1 MKFFRSRLGFLLQV
15 VSEPNTGRARRRK
28 GKLRLLGIAA
38 ILFTIA
44 SLPSTTVAASSIS
57 LSRGS
62 VAFGYAV
69 VGSTKEQSIVLTNHG
84 PASVTIHRVTV
95 SGTNFSESG
104 FALPL
109 TIPAGH
115 AISLIVHFAPKTVGN
130 FEEKITIES
139 NASNPLITIM
149 STGLGIARISTDSPT
164 TYFLGVA
171 VGSKAQHT
179 ISLTN
184 NAETSV
190 RISKVAVSGVGFSQ
204 TGLGAVTIAPHQKIS
219 FTEYFAPK
227 AVAEIKGQITI
238 YAGASVP
245 VVTIASIG
253 VSMQQLSVSSAIAFG
268 EVAVGSKAQHTVT
281 VTNHGTSGVR
291 ISRYIVEGA
300 AFSETGLV
308 APVVIAAR
316 ATKTFTVNFVPRV
329 PGEVRGAISITSN
342 ASDPTLS
349 VALSGIGGAAS
360 ALHLEATPASAAF
373 QKVAMGDTNSQPIK
387 LSNTSG
393 KAIVI
398 SHAVVS
404 GKGFKTAGLAE
415 SLTIPAGASVTFN
428 VMFTATV
435 AGPATGALSLVSNAA
450 NSPLT
455 VPLNGTAIAASL
467 LLGASPATMN
477 FQSVVLGADSLQDVT
492 LTNRGNSKLIISSVR
507 VAGSEFSESGS
518 VSGVVLEPA
527 QSTAVKVAFRPTI
540 AGSAAG
546 SVVVASNATN
556 SPTAIALSGIAVAKA
571 SRRVDLSWRASSSP
585 EILGYHV
592 YRGIVSG
599 GPYTKLTS
607 ATVPATSY
615 IDSAVETGQ
624 TYYYVVTSIDS
635 AGIESTDSNQASA
648 AIPAP

>member
-1 MKFFRSRLGFLLQV
+1 MKFLRSRLGFLLQIA
-15 VSEPNTGRARRRK
+15 SLPNTGRAFGPK
-28 GKLRLLGIAA
+28 GKVRLLGIAA

-57 LSRGS
+57 LSRTS
-62 VAFGYAV
+62 VAFGYVV
-69 VGSTKEQSIVLTNHG
+69 VGSTEQQSLVLTNHG
-84 PASVTIHRVTV
+84 PTSVTIQRVTV

-115 AISLIVHFAPKTVGN
+115 AVALIVHFAPKTVGN
-130 FEEKITIES
+130 FQEKVTIQS
-139 NASNPLITIM
+139 NASNPLITVI

-164 TYFLGVA
+164 TDFMGVA

-179 ISLTN
+179 ITLTN

-227 AVAEIKGQITI
+227 AVAEIRGQIAI
-238 YAGASVP
+238 YAGTSVP
-245 VVTIASIG
+245 AVTIASIG
-253 VSMQQLSVSSAIAFG
+253 VSIQQLSVSGAIAFG
-268 EVAVGSKAQHTVT
+268 EVAVGGKAQHAVT
-281 VTNHGTSGVR
+281 VTNHGTSGVT
-291 ISRYIVEGA
+291 ISKYIVDGA

-308 APVVIAAR
+308 APVVIAAQ

-329 PGEVRGAISITSN
+329 AGEVHGSVNITSN
-342 ASDPTLS
+342 ASDPALS
-349 VALSGIGGAAS
+349 VALTGIGAAS

-373 QKVAMGDTNSQPIK
+373 QKVTIGDTDSQSIK

-393 KAIVI
+393 KSIVI
-398 SHAVVS
+398 SHAVVA
-404 GKGFKTAGLAE
+404 GKGFGTVGLAE

-428 VMFTATV
+428 VKFTATV
-435 AGPATGALSLVSNAA
+435 AGPATGSLSFVSNAA

-455 VPLNGTAIAASL
+455 VPLSGTAIAASL

-477 FQSVVLGADSLQDVT
+477 FQSVAVGADDLLDVT
-492 LTNRGNSKLIISSVR
+492 LTNKGNSKLIISSVR
-507 VAGSEFSESGS
+507 VAGSGFSESGS
-518 VSGVVLEPA
+518 VSGVVLGPA
-527 QSTAVKVAFRPTI
+527 QSTVVKVAFKP
-540 AGSAAG
+540 AVPGSAAG
-546 SVVVASNATN
+546 SVIVASNATN
-556 SPTAIALSGIAVAKA
+556 SPTTIAVSGTAVAKG
-571 SRRVDLSWRASSSP
+571 SHRVDLSWHASSSP

-592 YRGIVSG
+592 YRGIASG
-599 GPYTKLTS
+599 GPFTKLTS

-615 IDSAVETGQ
+615 IDSAVEAGQ
-624 TYYYVVTSIDS
+624 IYYYVVTSIDS
-635 AGIESTDSNQASA
+635 AGIESADSNQASA
-648 AIPAP
+648 HIPAP